1 MSKVYKWLA
10 LILGVLVLLVVGITL
25 FVKFYLTG
33 DLLIAWIKPPL
44 EHYLH
49 RDVTISDAKIGLRG
63 FRVEGLEIR
72 KQGASTPLLKGKEL
86 ELRWKFK
93 ELFKGRI
100 VIQTLNFSS
109 PEITLIRYA
118 DGSLN
123 AADLLPQNSAS
134 ETAEPSGKSARN
146 EPPGVPFLISLLSME
161 NGRLTLIDDSRR
173 PQASLQAA
181 NMRLRLNDLSTTAPV
196 PFEVEGQIHGENNGS
211 FTINGTLD
219 MEKNIIKVNF
229 DFQGVDLAI
238 LNPFFG
244 NGPPEVIQQG
254 ILSLDA
260 SLTVEQFDHL
270 KGKGSCNFNGL
281 QIMQG
286 KEFSKVM
293 ELSAGFQLDAVISQQ
308 TLTIDALD
316 LTLNGQKAKIQGLLT
331 QWQQRPQL
339 NFTFSSPEIK
349 LDELLTL
356 LPKGAR
362 SSGAADKLV
371 GQGEIQKESVTENPK
386 AEPGSESPLASSS
399 DAPENQ
405 SEQTG
410 EDVQKAS
417 SSAAATDQPAT
428 TVGEPVATAR
438 KTEAQPQSSP
448 SSPGPKP
455 MPLDAQGEIHLD
467 WLFYNKLVVSNVACQ
482 LKLQDGKL
490 QLKPLSASIYG
501 GGLKATVN
509 ASVGS
514 LGPPFE
520 CRIYSENVLLD
531 EIIGAF
537 WPKTIG
543 SWSGNVN
550 HISRAKGIGSDLKA
564 IEFHTDLNINEAEFS
579 GHPLLL
585 KLAEL
590 FQTEDLQQLRFSQVT
605 ARIITSK
612 GIARI
617 KRLHL
622 VGPILQ
628 VEGGGTAGLIDKKL
642 NLNLHLQIQPAYV
655 GKLAALREIVPKIS
669 DAEGFV
675 QLPLNLGGTFNEP
688 VYTID
693 EGWLAKLP
701 KEEAK
706 EPVKKT
712 EEAPPPA
719 SALGEKDRVQVEEGP
734 QKNAQ

>member
-1 MSKVYKWLA
+1 MSKVYKWPA

-33 DLLIAWIKPPL
+33 ELLIAWITPPL

-49 RDVTISDAKIGLRG
+49 RDVILSDAKIGLRG

-72 KQGASTPLLKGKEL
+72 KNGATAPLLKGEEL
-86 ELRWKFK
+86 ELRWKFT

-100 VIQTLNFSS
+100 VIQALNFSS

-123 AADLLPQNSAS
+123 AADLLPQKSVS
-134 ETAEPSGKSARN
+134 EPVKPSGKNARN
-146 EPPGVPFLISLLSME
+146 APPRVPFLISLLSME
-161 NGRLTLIDDSRR
+161 NGRLTLIDGSRQ
-173 PQASLQAA
+173 PQASLHAT
-181 NMRLRLNDLSTTAPV
+181 NIRLRVNDLSTIVPV
-196 PFEVEGQIHGENNGS
+196 PFELEGQIQGENKGS

-219 MEKNIIKVNF
+219 WAKNTIKGNF

-238 LNPFFG
+238 LNPFLG
-244 NGPPEVIQQG
+244 NGPPDIIQQG
-254 ILSLDA
+254 SLSMDA

-270 KGKGSCNFNGL
+270 KGKGNCNLTGL
-281 QIMQG
+281 QIRQG
-286 KEFSKVM
+286 KELSKVV

-356 LPKGAR
+356 LPKAARQAGAT
-362 SSGAADKLV
+362 DKLV
-371 GQGEIQKESVTENPK
+371 GRGEIQKESATENPK
-386 AEPGSESPLASSS
+386 AEPGSKSPLASSS

-417 SSAAATDQPAT
+417 SPAAATDKPAT

-438 KTEAQPQSSP
+438 KTEVKPQSSP
-448 SSPGPKP
+448 SALGPKSLS
-455 MPLDAQGEIHLD
+455 LDAQGEIRLD

-490 QLKPLSASIYG
+490 QLDPLSASIYG
-501 GGLKATVN
+501 GELEASLN
-509 ASVGS
+509 AALGS
-514 LGPPFE
+514 LGRPFE

-537 WPKTIG
+537 WPNISG

-550 HISRAKGIGSDLKA
+550 HISRVKGIGSDLKA

-605 ARIITSK
+605 ARILTGE
-612 GIARI
+612 GIATI

-622 VGPILQ
+622 IGPILQ
-628 VEGGGTAGLIDKKL
+628 VEGAGTAGLIDKKL
-642 NLNLHLQIQPAYV
+642 DLNLHLQIQPQYV
-655 GKLAALREIVPKIS
+655 GKIAALREIVPKIS

-688 VYTID
+688 VYSLD

-701 KEEAK
+701 KEAAK
-706 EPVKKT
+706 ESVKTT
-712 EEAPPPA
+712 EEAAPPVSTP
-719 SALGEKDRVQVEEGP
+719 GEKDKHKLEEAP